1 LKDLDNKNVMSK
13 LIDNE
18 LNDLWFSLNNK
29 EVNSMNIKFSEFLK
43 KIGIYEI
50 RNSEIL
56 STRIIDEFNYIVL
69 THKTINE
76 NNFCEEIYCYVVI
89 KKLKDLCDVIK
100 YSRIKNINFDIFNV
114 ISDYKISNLINN
126 FNNILENKFNDFVIN
141 NFSFMNYK
149 ISQSVSLQFLIKPN
163 RVEQKITKPEI
174 VINKIPSGLSRPSVL
189 PIKEKENKEI
199 FSFTDNK
206 NDNFYQDLDIE
217 DAGETESSNN
227 NTKINNVSSE
237 FAIPYNEPIE
247 LTDVDDLLD
256 SLTISNTIKGV
267 TITNNN
273 LRL

>member
-1 LKDLDNKNVMSK
+1 MSK

-18 LNDLWFSLNNK
+18 LNELWFSLNNK
-29 EVNSMNIKFSEFLK
+29 EVSSMNNKFSEFLK
-43 KIGIYEI
+43 KMGIYEI

-69 THKTINE
+69 THKIINE
-76 NNFCEEIYCYVVI
+76 NNFSEEIYCHVVI
-89 KKLKDLCDVIK
+89 QKLKDLYDVIK
-100 YSRIKNINFDIFNV
+100 YSRVKNINFDIFNV

-126 FNNILENKFNDFVIN
+126 FNNIIENKFNDFIVN

-163 RVEQKITKPEI
+163 RIEQQISKPEI
-174 VINKIPSGLSRPSVL
+174 IINKIPSGLSKPTLL
-189 PIKEKENKEI
+189 PIKEKVKEEI
-199 FSFTDNK
+199 FSFVDN
-206 NDNFYQDLDIE
+206 NDNFYQDI

-227 NTKINNVSSE
+227 DIKINNISSE
-237 FAIPYNEPIE
+237 FPIPYNEPVE

-256 SLTISNTIKGV
+256 SLTISNTMKCG

>member
-1 LKDLDNKNVMSK
+1 MSK
-13 LIDNE
+13 LVDNE

-29 EVNSMNIKFSEFLK
+29 EVNSMNNKFTEFLK

-56 STRIIDEFNYIVL
+56 SSRIIDEFNYIIL

-76 NNFCEEIYCYVVI
+76 NNFSEEIYCYVII
-89 KKLKDLCDVIK
+89 KKLKDLYDIIK

-126 FNNILENKFNDFVIN
+126 FNNILENKFNDFIIN
-141 NFSFMNYK
+141 NFSFINYR

-174 VINKIPSGLSRPSVL
+174 VINKIPSSVSRPTVL
-189 PIKEKENKEI
+189 VIKEKETDKEV

-206 NDNFYQDLDIE
+206 NDNFYQDVDE
-217 DAGETESSNN
+217 GTGVETESSTNE
-227 NTKINNVSSE
+227 TKINNVSSE
-237 FAIPYNEPIE
+237 FMIPYNEPIE

-256 SLTISNTIKGV
+256 SLTMSNTIKGTTV
-267 TITNNN
+267 NNNN